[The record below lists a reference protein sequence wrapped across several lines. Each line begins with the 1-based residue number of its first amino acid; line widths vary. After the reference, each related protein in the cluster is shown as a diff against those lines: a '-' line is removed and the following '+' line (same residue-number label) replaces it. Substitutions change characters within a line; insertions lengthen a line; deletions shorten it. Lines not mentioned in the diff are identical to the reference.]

1 VPDEPVVSRS
11 LFLHSPLR
19 RNPHDV
25 LTRLL
30 ERMPADTSAEAPVA
44 ELESRIAAL
53 LGKEAALFF
62 PSGTMAQQVVLRVHA
77 ERRARTAFA
86 AHPRCHL
93 AAWEMDGYSVVH
105 GLRFQPVGDPHDL
118 MTLDSLREVVE
129 PLAAVLWELP
139 QRDLGGELPTWEDLG
154 EQVDWARRR
163 GAAVHLDGARLW
175 EAQTYYERRFAEI
188 AALFDSVYVSMYKG
202 LEGVRGAV
210 LAADEQT
217 IAEASVWRR
226 RLGGAAA
233 GADWPLAAI
242 ALLGLD
248 DVLPRMADF
257 RDHAVALA
265 AAINAAGVAHTVPD
279 PPKTPVFHVH
289 LPAPKAAVE
298 RAGAELLAER
308 GIELYSRILT
318 SPDPRRCAF
327 EVIIGENAMDFSPAE
342 VVELLDELLKRARS

>member
-1 VPDEPVVSRS
+1 
-11 LFLHSPLR
+11 
-19 RNPHDV
+19 V

-30 ERMPADTSAEAPVA
+30 ERLPAGTTAEDPVP
-44 ELESRIAAL
+44 ELESRIARL

-62 PSGTMAQQVVLRVHA
+62 PSGTMAQQVALRVHA

-86 AHPRCHL
+86 AHPQCHL
-93 AAWEMDGYSVVH
+93 AVWELDGYSVIH
-105 GLRFQPVGDPHDL
+105 GLRFQPVGDRHEL
-118 MTLDSLREVVE
+118 ITLDSLREVAE

-139 QRDLGGELPTWEDLG
+139 QRDIGGELPTWEDLND
-154 EQVDWARRR
+154 QVDWARQR

-175 EAQTYYERRFAEI
+175 EAQTYYDYSFAEI
-188 AALFDSVYVSMYKG
+188 AGLFDSVYVSMYKG

-210 LAADEQT
+210 LAADAPT

-226 RLGGAAA
+226 RLGGAAT

-248 DVLPRMADF
+248 DVLPRMAEF

-265 AAINAAGVAHTVPD
+265 AAINASGVADTVPD

-308 GIELYSRILT
+308 GISLYSRVLNT
-318 SPDPRRCAF
+318 PAKHRCSF
-327 EVIIGENAMDFSPAE
+327 EVIVGENAMDFSPAE
-342 VVELLDELLKRARS
+342 VVDLLGELLKRARS